1 MPPADPLI
9 LLLANE
15 QAEEIKLTT
24 MTMRGFY
31 PGCRVEAVYSAEEA
45 LEWASKQDWHVILLD
60 EQLPSQSER
69 DVLPEL
75 RRRAPNAAII
85 VQAERSD
92 AAMAVQVMRDGA
104 DYYLFKKSVTF
115 LSELPLVTKVVLE
128 SRDLRTRLAL
138 AQDRYH
144 RLIETL
150 TDVVYELDAEGRF
163 IYVSPTVVSLLGY
176 TPQELVGT
184 HYLKL
189 FPPHER
195 GPSER
200 QFNER
205 RAAERAT
212 RHVELQLVPKSG
224 TQFKVIPVEINAT
237 GLYNP
242 QQQFLGTVGVL
253 RGVPARKSAPSPSP
267 SADPNH
273 PSSTSTAS
281 PGTSQLRQPETKSP
295 LQESRSLS
303 GLERRRSPR
312 VNLQMDARLSMSG
325 AAWNGTALNI
335 NLGGIFLVFDETV
348 SVSENQPIQL
358 GLTSEVGVLEIHG
371 MVCRVNEVAS
381 QQIMTQGIP
390 ALGVAV
396 EFTPLEATD
405 ELILASLLDGLRDRS
420 ITVTLTA
427 IMPPKETGDLLLEVS
442 SAGTTDQVN
451 TLHSGFTDL
460 ERFSPLSNKEKRSR
474 EIDPEQRL
482 ESDRPRAWYQL
493 ADAEST
499 ESWRDFL
506 LNSRRIEND
515 STYWHLM
522 DHIHR
527 LMGSFGKGERILDA
541 GCGNGDFGSFLLLH
555 EAYEPNNT
563 PRVDAKP
570 KPPHY
575 VGIHPVSSVL
585 AQARYNLGKLAA
597 EIRGLIA
604 PTGIPQPPLIRA
616 SFSLVDLNRPLPFRD
631 NQFDR
636 IVCNLVIGYLQEP
649 LFSLRELMRIL
660 SPNGK
665 VVVTS
670 LKPQTE
676 LSEIYQGLTKTIER
690 SECIKGAMRLLS
702 NWGKVKQGESREFF
716 HFFDRQELAM
726 LLTSSGLVCPRI
738 YSTFANQAYI
748 AVAEKPAS

>member
-1 MPPADPLI
+1 MPPADPLT

-31 PGCRVEAVYSAEEA
+31 PGCRVEAVYSVEEA

-60 EQLPSQSER
+60 EQLPRQSER

-85 VQAERSD
+85 VQAERND
-92 AAMAVQVMRDGA
+92 ASIAIQVMREGA
-104 DYYLFKKSVTF
+104 DYYLFKKSVAF

-128 SRDLRTRLAL
+128 NRDLRMRLAL
-138 AQDRYH
+138 AHDRYH

-150 TDVVYELDAEGRF
+150 PDVVYELDAEGRF
-163 IYVSPTVVSLLGY
+163 LYVSPTVVSLLGY

-184 HYLKL
+184 HYSKL
-189 FPPHER
+189 FPPHEL

-237 GLYNP
+237 GLYNL
-242 QQQFLGTVGVL
+242 QRQFLGTVGVL
-253 RGVPARKSAPSPSP
+253 RGVPTRKSAPSPSH

-273 PSSTSTAS
+273 SSSTSTAPS
-281 PGTSQLRQPETKSP
+281 GTSQLRQPETKPP
-295 LQESRSLS
+295 LQEGRSLS
-303 GLERRRSPR
+303 GFERRRSPR
-312 VNLQMDARLSMSG
+312 IDLRMDARLSTNGS
-325 AAWNGTALNI
+325 AWNGTALNI
-335 NLGGIFLVFDETV
+335 SLGGIFLVFDETI

-381 QQIMTQGIP
+381 QQIKTQGFP
-390 ALGVAV
+390 ALGLAV

-451 TLHSGFTDL
+451 TLHTGLSDL

-499 ESWRDFL
+499 ESWRDYL
-506 LNSRRIEND
+506 LDSRRIDND
-515 STYWHLM
+515 SAYWHLM

-527 LMGSFGKGERILDA
+527 LMGSCEKGERILDA

-555 EAYEPNNT
+555 EAYEPHNT
-563 PRVDAKP
+563 PGVDA

-597 EIRGLIA
+597 EIRGLLSA
-604 PTGIPQPPLIRA
+604 TGIPQSPLIRA
-616 SFSLVDLNRPLPFRD
+616 SFSLVDLNRPLPFHD

-665 VVVTS
+665 LVVTS

-676 LSEIYQGLTKTIER
+676 LSDIYQGLTKTIER

-748 AVAEKPAS
+748 AVAEKPAF